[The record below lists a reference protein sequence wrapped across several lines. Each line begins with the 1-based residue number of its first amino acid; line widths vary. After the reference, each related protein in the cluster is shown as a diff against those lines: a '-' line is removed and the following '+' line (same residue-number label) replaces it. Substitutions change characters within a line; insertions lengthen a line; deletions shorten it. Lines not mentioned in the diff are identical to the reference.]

1 MGIYGTKAS
10 LYSDLSLTL
19 EFLVTAMFLTGYYF
33 ARKRNFSLHPK
44 FMGTA
49 FVLDIAFLVSYMI
62 KSLVE
67 GRTKFMGPLGVYK
80 FVYLPT
86 VVFHS
91 IISIV
96 VLLLAAFMVYN
107 GIKNFDKKTM
117 TMRTENVLKHR
128 KFGKIT
134 LTTWVLSFM
143 SGIAVYLLLYILY

>member
-19 EFLVTAMFLTGYYF
+19 EFLVTAMFFTGYYF

-44 FMGTA
+44 FMATA
-49 FVLDIAFLVSYMI
+49 FMLDIAFLVSYMI
-62 KSLVE
+62 KSLAE
-67 GRTKFMGPLGVYK
+67 GRTEFAGPALIYK
-80 FVYLPT
+80 LVYLPT
-86 VVFHS
+86 VIFHS

-107 GIKNFDKKTM
+107 GIRNFDREKLSMKP
-117 TMRTENVLKHR
+117 ENVLKHR
-128 KFGKIT
+128 KFGRIT

-143 SGIAVYLLLYILY
+143 SGLAVYLLLYVLY